1 MMSGRPYQCNA
12 VARMAGKHGAHQLDC
27 AAGRQQRRVITARR
41 HVGIGVDVA
50 AAALSEIF
58 ERCDVGLPMDACQQ
72 VKINRLRRD
81 RGHTRQQPLVRQRL
95 HHPFKPRPILRVAGQ
110 IVFQIERIVTVGC
123 GQVTAPG

>member
-1 MMSGRPYQCNA
+1 
-12 VARMAGKHGAHQLDC
+12 MAGKHGAHQLDC
-27 AAGRQQRRVITARR
+27 AAGRQQRRVIAARR

-58 ERCDVGLPMDACQQ
+58 QRRDIRLSMDTRQQ
-72 VKINRLRRD
+72 AKINRLRRD
-81 RGHTRQQPLVRQRL
+81 LGHTCELTFVSQRL

-110 IVFQIERIVTVGC
+110 IMLQIERIVTVGC